1 MSGCHR
7 CRRDVPRQ
15 GKKVP
20 AGPSLDGDWAVR
32 RCRFTGTKLPGHIRG
47 RGFRDGVGQ
56 ASGGREQG
64 APLQAGAVVRKR
76 TRSYRNLTVR
86 TRVKWAGSAVRAGF
100 GHRIEGSEAE
110 RGEVWVIGTSI
121 AAVWQSVRMFAVG
134 PMRGGAITGC
144 AAKEERT
151 TEYAQ
156 DRQYS
161 WAP

>member
-1 MSGCHR
+1 MFGWR
-7 CRRDVPRQ
+7 VTFEEVVFVTAWGRRAV
-15 GKKVP
+15 GGAK
-20 AGPSLDGDWAVR
+20 GPLR
-32 RCRFTGTKLPGHIRG
+32 
-47 RGFRDGVGQ
+47 
-56 ASGGREQG
+56 
-64 APLQAGAVVRKR
+64 AGAVVRKR
-76 TRSYRNLTVR
+76 TLSYRNLTVQIG
-86 TRVKWAGSAVRAGF
+86 VKWAGIAVCAGF

-110 RGEVWVIGTSI
+110 RGEVWLIGTSI

-144 AAKEERT
+144 AAKEERI